1 MIFIFN
7 SSKKEIP
14 TRKKPSS
21 SRKPFDDAR
30 RFYNLFLYRKAGQIV
45 FPCLQNFLLPLA
57 PFVSFA
63 DTFPDKRGQLAFCML
78 CFFFKLVGT
87 VFLYDSFLY
96 FCFYYIKT
104 IILSS
109 LVSASPALGGKCR
122 ALRGDRGMF
131 AYTGQNTF
139 CWFCSYLFFV
149 LVFLLTLAPSDG

>member
-1 MIFIFN
+1 MYFFI
-7 SSKKEIP
+7 IP
-14 TRKKPSS
+14 LFLNRYIRTEWYLFSTPPRKKSPQEKSPLS
-21 SRKPFDDAR
+21 QERLLMMYR
-30 RFYNLFLYRKAGQIV
+30 RFYCCSSTGNRNKSHSPAYKIF
-45 FPCLQNFLLPLA
+45 FSHLPLSSA
-57 PFVSFA
+57 SL
-63 DTFPDKRGQLAFCML
+63 TLSPDKRGQLAFCML

-131 AYTGQNTF
+131 AYTGQNR
-139 CWFCSYLFFV
+139 
-149 LVFLLTLAPSDG
+149 